1 MQTMKTKTYILT
13 VAPVGRHAEVDF
25 AISGEK
31 LEHLIALYY
40 REGLNDPTLVLD
52 LVPTASELGM
62 TVEDMV
68 AHWGGEGE
76 VSSTRL
82 VSIRGVREAT
92 QADLFIAF
100 VDHVRRKAEYDAA
113 KEALHAANLARHV
126 AYARTQAMVN
136 KINVLF
142 PNWERKDVAFLKALA
157 EGCTDEAARV
167 FDAQQDAADR
177 AYERHE
183 KSMLNSE

>member
-13 VAPVGRHAEVDF
+13 VAPVGRSAEFEF

-40 REGLNDPTLVLD
+40 REGLNDPLLVLE
-52 LVPTASELGM
+52 LVPTASELGI
-62 TVEDMV
+62 TGEDMA

-76 VSSTRL
+76 LSSTRL
-82 VSIRGVREAT
+82 VSIRGLREAAP
-92 QADLFIAF
+92 ADLFIAF
-100 VDHVRRKAEYDAA
+100 VNHVRRKAEYDAA
-113 KEALHAANLARHV
+113 KEALQAANLAHHV
-126 AYARTQAMVN
+126 AYARSQSMSN

-142 PNWERKDVAFLKALA
+142 PNWENKDVAFLNALA

-183 KSMLNSE
+183 KSMLNPE